1 MGTDNTGLGGGLSVA
16 TADGINYAPKGRPAP
31 VCEQGEFVF
40 AAIGL
45 DHGHIY
51 GMCNGITEAGGQLKW
66 VYDPDVAKVASFV
79 ERFPQVEVAAS
90 EAQVLE
96 DPDVQMVAGATVP
109 SDHLSLGARAILAG
123 KDYFT
128 DKPALTTLEQ
138 LAEARRLVAQTG
150 KKYAVYYSERV
161 HVESAVFAGRLVHD
175 GAIGRVVQVLGLGPH
190 RANLGSRP
198 SWFYERERY
207 GGILCDLGSH
217 QAEQF
222 LYFTGNA
229 DARVLSS
236 RVANYAHKDH
246 PGLDDF
252 GDCNLLGG
260 NGASGYFRVD
270 WFTPQGLGAW
280 GDGRVFI
287 LGTEGYIELRKYLDV
302 ARENEGDHV
311 YLVDGHGERH
321 LAVHGKVGYPYFG
334 ELVRDCLER
343 TENAMTQAHAFKSAE
358 LCIVAQQQ
366 AERVE
371 QA

>member
-1 MGTDNTGLGGGLSVA
+1 MEAEGTGSRGGLAVA
-16 TADGINYAPKGRPAP
+16 TADGMNYAPKGRPAP
-31 VCEQGEFVF
+31 ACEEGEFVF
-40 AAIGL
+40 AAVGL

-51 GMCNGITEAGGQLKW
+51 GMCNGLVEAGAQLKW
-66 VYDPDVAKVASFV
+66 VYDPDPDKAAGFAD
-79 ERFPQVEVAAS
+79 RFPEVEVADS
-90 EAQVLE
+90 EAQVLD
-96 DPDVQMVAGATVP
+96 DPAVHLVGAATVP
-109 SDHLSLGARAILAG
+109 ADHLALGSRVMLAG

-138 LAEARRLVAQTG
+138 LAQARRLVQQTG

-161 HVESAVFAGRLVHD
+161 HVESAVFAGQLVHD
-175 GAIGRVVQVLGLGPH
+175 GRIGRVVQVIGMGPH
-190 RANLGSRP
+190 RANRGSRP
-198 SWFYERERY
+198 AWFFERERY
-207 GGILCDLGSH
+207 GGILCDIGSH

-236 RVANYAHKDH
+236 RVANYANKDQ

-270 WFTPQGLGAW
+270 WFTPEGLSAW
-280 GDGRVFI
+280 GDGRIFL

-302 ARENEGDHV
+302 ARDAEGDQV
-311 YLVDGHGERH
+311 YLVDGHGEHH

-343 TENAMTQAHAFKSAE
+343 TERAMTQAHAFKAAE

-371 QA
+371 QP